1 VFLCCMEQEQDLV
14 ILGAGGEGMNLLG
27 MVKDINENHPGE
39 ENYNIIGFLDNDETK
54 HSTEVLG
61 VEVMGPTTMATE
73 FSQDV
78 KFINTIA
85 GATYFWEVPDII
97 SETGIEENRFETIIH
112 PDSHVGES
120 AEIGSGAAVYPNSVI
135 YEKTKIGNHVQVKS
149 AKVGSS
155 NTIGDYT
162 IVNGDVVTEGNL
174 SVGESCWLGINST
187 IRSVSIAN
195 RTLVG
200 MGSVV
205 VKDVEEKGTVIAGN
219 PAEYLREI
227 QNTDHKYENAG
238 Q

>member
-1 VFLCCMEQEQDLV
+1 MEQEQDLV
-14 ILGAGGEGMNLLG
+14 ILGAGGEGINLLG
-27 MVKDINENHPGE
+27 MIKDMNENYPDE
-39 ENYNIIGFLDNDETK
+39 KDYNVIGFLDNDETK
-54 HSTEVLG
+54 HTADVLG

-120 AEIGSGAAVYPNSVI
+120 AEIGSGVAVYPNSVI
-135 YEKTKIGNHVQVKS
+135 YEKTKIGNHVQIKS

-205 VKDVEEKGTVIAGN
+205 VKDIEEEGTVIAGN

-227 QNTDHKYENAG
+227 QNTDHKYENIG